1 MTSHVD
7 FQDTAG
13 YSAAGWEAE
22 PVRDLEPQAGG
33 DQEQPVVAVESY
45 AESIARAQ
53 LIEAQ
58 AEAVRLKGEAEAEAV
73 RLKAANEM
81 AVARGKAEAQR
92 KREEVAAAKQ
102 AAKADAEIAEIN
114 AKAEQARAVLEE
126 ERRER
131 RAAAEERQRRAE
143 LARAEEEN
151 KARTRASW
159 KWAAITFAGVCALV
173 SLPVQLD
180 AFWNPHAPWLVV
192 APVVLEGGAWV
203 VLRGAAA
210 AVAEHRPHWH
220 YRLIA
225 WSLAFIASGINLS
238 HGLTHFDKA
247 TAIGT
252 AFASL
257 AGPGVWDLHE
267 HGRIRLRDGVLTRRQ
282 RKDAAAAAAAEA
294 LAAQEL
300 AAAEQEL
307 LAAELAAKEEA
318 EAECRKLAEALAARR
333 QEDYPQEWQRALKVA
348 AALGQ
353 VEVTD
358 AVWRR
363 AWHDLHF
370 AEPGET
376 VDVIRT
382 RNAAARRMGHAL
394 AEAPATA
401 SAKSAGG
408 PASSQVAPQVT
419 TLSKP
424 PRPKGPP
431 VRGVRRKG
439 DTKFVAGARTQASI
453 AKLNSLARQ
462 SA

>member
-1 MTSHVD
+1 MTSHID
-7 FQDTAG
+7 FKDTAG
-13 YSAAGWEAE
+13 YSATEWD
-22 PVRDLEPQAGG
+22 RDLEPQAAE

-53 LIEAQ
+53 LIEAE
-58 AEAVRLKGEAEAEAV
+58 AEAVRLKGMAEAEAV
-73 RLKAANEM
+73 RLKAENEM

-92 KREEVAAAKQ
+92 KREELAAAKA

-114 AKAEQARAVLEE
+114 AKAEQSRAALDE

-131 RAAAEERQRRAE
+131 QAAADERERQAE
-143 LARAEEEN
+143 QAREAERHKA
-151 KARTRASW
+151 KARKSW
-159 KWAAITFAGVCALV
+159 KWAVIAFATVCALV

-203 VLRGAAA
+203 VQRGATA
-210 AVAEHRPHWH
+210 AVAEHSPHWH
-220 YRLIA
+220 YRLIS
-225 WSLAFIASGINLS
+225 WSLAFIAAGINLS
-238 HGLTHFDKA
+238 HGLSHFDMA

-257 AGPGVWDLHE
+257 AGPGMWDLHE
-267 HGRIRLRDGVLTRRQ
+267 HGRIRRRDGVLTRRQ
-282 RKDAAAAAAAEA
+282 RKEAAAAAAAEA
-294 LAAQEL
+294 LAAKEL
-300 AAAEQEL
+300 ADAEQQVL
-307 LAAELAAKEEA
+307 DAELAAQEAA
-318 EAECRKLAEALAARR
+318 EAERQQRADELAARR
-333 QEDYPQEWQRALKVA
+333 QQDYPQEWQRALMVA

-353 VEVTD
+353 VKVTD
-358 AVWRR
+358 EVWRR
-363 AWHDLHF
+363 AWWDLHF

-382 RNAAARRMGHAL
+382 RNAAARRMSHAL

-401 SAKSAGG
+401 SGKPAGG

-419 TLSKP
+419 SLSKP
-424 PRPKGPP
+424 LRPKGPP

-439 DTKFVAGARTQASI
+439 DTTFVAGARTQASI
-453 AKLNSLARQ
+453 AKRASLAQQ

>member
-7 FQDTAG
+7 FTDTAG
-13 YSAAGWEAE
+13 YSVTEWERE
-22 PVRDLEPQAGG
+22 PVRDLEPQADE

-53 LIEAQ
+53 LIEAE
-58 AEAVRLKGEAEAEAV
+58 AEAVRLKGMAEAEAV
-73 RLKAANEM
+73 RLKAENEM

-92 KREEVAAAKQ
+92 KREELAAAKA

-114 AKAEQARAVLEE
+114 AKAEQARAALEE

-131 RAAAEERQRRAE
+131 QAAADDRRRKAE
-143 LARAEEEN
+143 LARAEEEH
-151 KARTRASW
+151 RAEAASSW
-159 KWAAITFAGVCALV
+159 KFAAVAFAVICGLV

-180 AFWNPHAPWLVV
+180 AFWNPQAPWLVV

-225 WSLAFIASGINLS
+225 WSLAFVAAGVNLS
-238 HGLTHFDKA
+238 HGLTHFDMA
-247 TAIGT
+247 TAMGT
-252 AFASL
+252 ALASL

-282 RKDAAAAAAAEA
+282 RKEAAAAAKAEA
-294 LAAQEL
+294 LAAKEL
-300 AAAEQEL
+300 AAAEQQVL
-307 LAAELAAKEEA
+307 DAELAAQEAA
-318 EAECRKLAEALAARR
+318 EAERQQRADELAARR
-333 QEDYPQEWQRALKVA
+333 QQDYPQEWQRALMVA

-353 VEVTD
+353 IEVTD
-358 AVWRR
+358 EVWRR

-382 RNAAARRMGHAL
+382 RNAAARRMSHAL
-394 AEAPATA
+394 AEGPAKDT
-401 SAKSAGG
+401 GG
-408 PASSQVAPQVT
+408 SASSQVAPQVT
-419 TLSKP
+419 PLSKP
-424 PRPKGPP
+424 LRPKGPP

-439 DTKFVAGARTQASI
+439 DTKFVPAARTQASI
-453 AKLNSLARQ
+453 AKRNSLAQQ